1 MRYPTVTL
9 RNAWAWGIL
18 WQDEAEVT
26 INSDCPHKGE
36 CLTQP
41 ASPGPAPYNIPATRD
56 SGQCNV
62 TKTEDH
68 RDVPG
73 KTFSFLVQ
81 TMPFLLLSFPQRNV
95 AMIPAVA
102 AAIIFEPLQLVI
114 SRLLVMWEQP
124 CVLNRLQM
132 DFLSLCSHCYLIYGY
147 RLIRS
152 GEFYI
157 TTNVVVSPPEKVA

>member
-1 MRYPTVTL
+1 M
-9 RNAWAWGIL
+9 
-18 WQDEAEVT
+18 T

-56 SGQCNV
+56 LGQCNV

-68 RDVPG
+68 NDVPG

-81 TMPFLLLSFPQRNV
+81 TLPFLLLSFPHRNV

-114 SRLLVMWEQP
+114 SRLLVM
-124 CVLNRLQM
+124 
-132 DFLSLCSHCYLIYGY
+132 
-147 RLIRS
+147 
-152 GEFYI
+152 
-157 TTNVVVSPPEKVA
+157 